1 PDFSKDNPHWNT
13 VVKRALEIMSPLPQ
27 TRAWPRITPVLGKM
41 TTDVMT
47 GAKGPREA
55 LADAAREAQTLLDEA
70 QR

>member
-1 PDFSKDNPHWNT
+1 
-13 VVKRALEIMSPLPQ
+13 MSPLPQ
-27 TRAWPRITPVLGKM
+27 TRAWPRIAPVLGKM

-55 LADAAREAQTLLDEA
+55 LADAARESQTLLDEV